1 MVHYKKLN
9 NGIRLIV
16 KQMPGL
22 MSVSMGI
29 IVHTGA
35 SVESDSEDGISHFI
49 EHMMF
54 KGTKKRTAYMIS
66 DAMDAIGA
74 QMNAFTSK
82 DITCYYAKST
92 TGHAAEAFE
101 ILSDLFL
108 DSTFPE
114 DEMSREKE
122 IGRAHV

>member
-1 MVHYKKLN
+1 MVHLKTLD

-16 KQMPGL
+16 KQMPGV

-29 IVHTGA
+29 IVNTGA

-54 KGTKKRTAYMIS
+54 KGTGKRSAFKIS
-66 DAMDAIGA
+66 DEMDAIGA

-92 TGHAAEAFE
+92 TAHVSEAFE
-101 ILSDLFL
+101 ILSDLFFN
-108 DSTFPE
+108 SVFPE
-114 DEMSREKE
+114 EEMSR
-122 IGRAHV
+122 

>member
-1 MVHYKKLN
+1 MVHCKKLN

-16 KQMPGL
+16 KQMNGL

-29 IVHTGA
+29 LVRTGA

-54 KGTKKRTAYMIS
+54 KGTKQRSAFAIS
-66 DAMDAIGA
+66 DEMDRIGA

-82 DITCYYAKST
+82 DITCYYAKS
-92 TGHAAEAFE
+92 
-101 ILSDLFL
+101 
-108 DSTFPE
+108 
-114 DEMSREKE
+114 
-122 IGRAHV
+122 

>member
-1 MVHYKKLN
+1 MVHCKKLN

-16 KQMPGL
+16 KQMNGL

-29 IVHTGA
+29 LVRTGA

-54 KGTKKRTAYMIS
+54 KGTKKRSAFAIS
-66 DAMDAIGA
+66 DEMDRIGA

-92 TGHAAEAFE
+92 TGHAEE
-101 ILSDLFL
+101 
-108 DSTFPE
+108 
-114 DEMSREKE
+114 
-122 IGRAHV
+122 